1 MKNVLTPQNLTNGR
15 FSANQPTALTGFAAG
30 AVIDSVVIYGGVRSA
45 DADYL
50 LRVDSP
56 GITIKCVEITGGV
69 STGDGKADWMR
80 NAANGMLIIG
90 DNVTVEHFECSNVH
104 TGATLRGS
112 HGRIN
117 GGLISVFSGDGLQLV
132 ADGCEVAGVEMS
144 GSIEVFPY
152 DQFHRDLVQLW
163 KYGGG
168 TLTGCVV
175 RGIRYNA
182 AHYDK
187 APPPQGICGFDGE
200 YENIRVEDCQLQG
213 IHPEHGVSFGCA
225 HNTVVTGVTTDAA
238 IRFGGRKRERKGQN
252 NIVTNDCVAKEI
264 RFEDGSG
271 MTAAPKPTQPTA
283 IKPKDGDMDQVAW
296 LAGLRNTNAP
306 AIVEE
311 NYAAAAARLNCEV
324 AAIKAV
330 FTVESAGSGY
340 NADGSVKCLYER
352 HIARREVRAR
362 KLPYDKI
369 ANLLGDLLISRWTGG
384 YKGGIAEYW
393 RIGQA
398 VRGIAQAI
406 NAPDPAS
413 LEFPPDNDALEVSLR
428 ATSWGRP
435 QILGKNCELAG
446 YSTAVEMVEAFHK
459 SEKAHLDAFVS
470 FVENTG
476 LDKFLRNQDWLS
488 FAKGYN
494 GKSCCD
500 KGGKKDYSALIAAE
514 YRRLSNA
521 PIEFKPLSNSRTIQ
535 GGVTAVAAGGTGIV
549 TAMTELKGVVADAMG
564 KLEEA
569 KSQAADIAQQVGDVK
584 AQAAEVLANNIDL
597 LNMVSD
603 MQWWVYALAGVLTIS
618 LLGNAY
624 ALYARWDDRRNGRN

>member
-1 MKNVLTPQNLTNGR
+1 MKNVVTPQNLTNGR
-15 FSANQPTALTGFAAG
+15 YSTNQPTVLTGFNAG
-30 AVIDSVVIYGGVRSA
+30 SVIESVVIYGGVRSA

-50 LRVDSP
+50 LRVDSS
-56 GITIKCVEITGGV
+56 GITIKNVEITGGV
-69 STGDGKADWMR
+69 SAGDSKADWMR
-80 NAANGMLIIG
+80 NAANGLLIIG
-90 DNVTVEHFECSNVH
+90 DNVTVERFECSNVH
-104 TGATLRGS
+104 TGATLRGCNGS
-112 HGRIN
+112 IN
-117 GGLISVFSGDGLQLV
+117 SGLISVFSGDGVQIV
-132 ADGCEVAGVEMS
+132 ADGCTVENIEMNS
-144 GSIEVFPY
+144 SIEVFPY

-163 KYGGG
+163 RHGGG

-182 AHYDK
+182 VHYDK
-187 APPPQGICGFDGE
+187 APVPQGICGFDGE
-200 YENIRVEDCQLQG
+200 YENIRVEDCQLHG
-213 IHPEHGVSFGCA
+213 VHPEHGVSLGCA
-225 HNTVVTGVTTDAA
+225 SNTVVTGVTTDAA
-238 IRFGGRKRERKGQN
+238 IRFGGRKGEGQGQN
-252 NIVTNDCVAKEI
+252 NTVTNDCVAKEI

-271 MTAAPKPTQPTA
+271 MVASPTPTQPTA
-283 IKPKDGDMDQVAW
+283 HKPKDWDMDQVAW

-311 NYAAAAARLNCEV
+311 DYVAAAVRLNCEV

-340 NADGSVKCLYER
+340 NPDGSVKCLYER
-352 HIARREVRAR
+352 HIARREVMVR

-369 ANLLGDLLISRWTGG
+369 AKIIGGELISRWTGG

-413 LEFPPDNDALEVSLR
+413 LEFPPDSDALEVSLR
-428 ATSWGRP
+428 SASWGRP

-446 YSTAVEMVEAFHK
+446 YNTAVEMVEAFHK
-459 SEKAHLDAFVS
+459 SEKAHLDAFVA

-476 LDKFLRNQDWLS
+476 LDKFLRAQDWLS

-584 AQAAEVLANNIDL
+584 AQAAEVLANNTEL

-603 MQWWVYALAGVLTIS
+603 MQWWVYALAGVLAIS

-624 ALYARWDDRRNGRN
+624 SLYARWDDRRSGRN

>member
-1 MKNVLTPQNLTNGR
+1 MKNVVTPQNLINGR
-15 FSANQPTALTGFAAG
+15 FSSNQTTVLTGFPAG
-30 AVIDSVVIYGGVRSA
+30 SVIDSVVIYGGVRSA

-56 GITIKCVEITGGV
+56 GITIKSVEITGGV
-69 STGDGKADWMR
+69 STGDTKADWMR

-90 DNVTVEHFECSNVH
+90 DNVTVERFECSNVH
-104 TGATLRGS
+104 TGATLRGCN
-112 HGRIN
+112 GRIN
-117 GGLISVFSGDGLQLV
+117 SGFISVFSGDGLQLV
-132 ADGCEVAGVEMS
+132 ADGCEVENIEMS

-163 KYGGG
+163 KHGGG
-168 TLTGCVV
+168 ILTGCVV

-200 YENIRVEDCQLQG
+200 YENIRVENCQLHG

-225 HNTVVTGVTTDAA
+225 SNTVVTGVKTDAV
-238 IRFGGRKRERKGQN
+238 IRFGGRKGERQGQN
-252 NIVTNDCVAKEI
+252 NTVTNDCVAKEI

-271 MTAAPKPTQPTA
+271 MVASPTPTQPTA
-283 IKPKDGDMDQVAW
+283 HKPKDGDMDQVVW

-311 NYAAAAARLNCEV
+311 DYVAAAARLNCEV

-340 NADGSVKCLYER
+340 NPDGSVKCLYER
-352 HIARREVRAR
+352 HIARREVMAR

-369 ANLLGDLLISRWTGG
+369 AKLLGDVLISRWTGG

-413 LEFPPDNDALEVSLR
+413 LEFPPDSDALEVSLR
-428 ATSWGRP
+428 SASWGRP

-446 YSTAVEMVEAFHK
+446 YNTAVEMVEAFHK
-459 SEKAHLDAFVS
+459 SEKAHLDAFVA

-476 LDKFLRNQDWLS
+476 LDKFLRAQDWLS

-584 AQAAEVLANNIDL
+584 AQAAEVLANNTEL

-603 MQWWVYALAGVLTIS
+603 MQWWVYALAGVLAIS

-624 ALYARWDDRRNGRN
+624 SLYARWDDRRSGRN